1 MKSME
6 MILVTP
12 TSAPG
17 EYYFLAYRE
26 LIPRQLLGDPEAG
39 VPGEYNRVYNRDF
52 EFEVIKS
59 YAEVV
64 TRSKIPVI
72 EDYEGYVMT
81 TINDTWYVA
90 KIDMKE

>member
-1 MKSME
+1 ME

-12 TSAPG
+12 SSAPG

-26 LIPRQLLGDPEAG
+26 LIPVQLLGNPDEG
-39 VPGEYNRVYNRDF
+39 IPGAYNRVYDRDF
-52 EFEVIKS
+52 EFEVIKT

-81 TINDTWYVA
+81 TINDTWYIA